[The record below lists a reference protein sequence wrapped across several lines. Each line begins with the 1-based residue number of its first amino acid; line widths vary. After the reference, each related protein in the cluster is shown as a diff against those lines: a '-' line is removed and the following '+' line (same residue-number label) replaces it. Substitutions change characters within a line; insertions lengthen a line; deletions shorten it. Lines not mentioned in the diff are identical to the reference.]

1 MMSLVTAKDDSNFV
15 VFSIFNFSF
24 YFYATISPKFSHHI
38 NNNSKYR
45 STHSL
50 YNDHL
55 TPWFASAHFLASSF
69 LFLRAGFCGV
79 LFAPSD
85 AGDEWILANLQDGG
99 WKKDIPAHA
108 GITRRRWRCRG
119 EGLGRKKKRQHERS
133 GVHGNRREREKCL
146 PTTSAFRM
154 IDRSRCSSGRWSLMI
169 SIGWEP
175 DPLLTLSSITSFPRA
190 FSTFV
195 RLETRYGK
203 CRENRQIREEES
215 ATFENYVKLFQKII
229 LP

>member
-1 MMSLVTAKDDSNFV
+1 MA
-15 VFSIFNFSF
+15 I
-24 YFYATISPKFSHHI
+24 TIILH
-38 NNNSKYR
+38 
-45 STHSL
+45 
-50 YNDHL
+50 
-55 TPWFASAHFLASSF
+55 PWFASAHFLASSF
-69 LFLRAGFCGV
+69 LILRAAFCGI

-99 WKKDIPAHA
+99 RKKRYPSP
-108 GITRRRWRCRG
+108 CRNYSKTMTLQGRGGGGGG
-119 EGLGRKKKRQHERS
+119 EGREWGGRKKKRQHERS
-133 GVHGNRREREKCL
+133 GVHGSRREREKCL

-190 FSTFV
+190 SSTFV

-203 CRENRQIREEES
+203 CRENRRQIRGEES
-215 ATFENYVKLFQKII
+215 ATFENYAKLFQKII
-229 LP
+229 LLGLNKLHLRRNAN